1 MVEPKQ
7 RKDMN
12 PEFMWDFSH
21 IFATKADWEAALV
34 EAEKA
39 IEVAASY
46 KGKLTAS
53 AEALAD
59 GLDAI
64 YGVAEKFEK
73 AYSYAFLHKEA
84 DNSDPEYQD
93 MSARAMSL
101 YVKFSTAVSYSEPEM
116 LTLGKET
123 LLSYLYSCERLEKY
137 RFTITDLIR
146 SAEHVLDE
154 KSEALL
160 AGMSEGAS
168 APGDAY
174 DMLTGVDM
182 EFPNVI
188 GENGEELPLTGGNF
202 GVYRESECR
211 KVREDAFEKMFG
223 TYKKFINTIAA
234 TYGGS
239 VKFDCFRAKARGYSS
254 ALEAALS
261 AGNVPLSVYNNLIDE
276 IHEAIP
282 TMKKYIEL
290 RARALGKEKVDM
302 FDLYVPIVEGVAETL
317 PYENAKELVKKAC
330 APLGERYVALLDEA
344 YNNHWIDV
352 YENKGK
358 STGAFSAGVYGVHP
372 YVMLNYTDTLDD
384 AFTLAHE
391 LGHAMHSYF
400 SSEAQDYVNHDYRI
414 MVAEVAST
422 VNEVLLTKY
431 LLKTETDPKK
441 RAYILNHFLEGFRG
455 TVLRQTLF
463 AEFERES
470 HAMCEA
476 GKPLTA
482 QALSAVYK
490 ALISKYY
497 EGAEI
502 NDVMQYEWS
511 YIPHFYRAFYVYQY
525 STGFCSAVAIAG
537 KIAEG
542 GDPSNYLKFL
552 TTGGSDYPLEELKI
566 AGVDLT
572 KPETVRD
579 AMKIFDETVDE
590 LAKLI

>member
-1 MVEPKQ
+1 MLEPKP
-7 RKDMN
+7 RKEMN
-12 PEFMWDFSH
+12 PEFTWDFSH
-21 IFATKADWEAALV
+21 IFATKADWEAALA
-34 EAEKA
+34 EAEA
-39 IEVAASY
+39 DIETVASY

-53 AEALAD
+53 AEALAE

-64 YGVAEKFEK
+64 YGLSEKFERVF
-73 AYSYAFLHKEA
+73 SYASLHKEA
-84 DNSDPEYQD
+84 DNSDPEYQEMFART
-93 MSARAMSL
+93 MSV
-101 YVKFSTAVSYSEPEM
+101 YVKFATAISFAEPEA
-116 LTLGKET
+116 LSAGKDT
-123 LLSYLYSCERLEKY
+123 LLGYLECCPALAKY
-137 RFTITDLIR
+137 RFTILDLIR

-154 KSEALL
+154 KSESLL
-160 AGMSEGAS
+160 AGMSDGAS

-202 GVYRESECR
+202 GVYREHECR
-211 KVREDAFEKMFG
+211 AVREDAFNKMFG

-239 VKFDCFRAKARGYSS
+239 VKFDCFRAKARGYAS
-254 ALEAALS
+254 AREAALS
-261 AGNVPLSVYNNLIDE
+261 SGNVPLSVYDSLIE
-276 IHEAIP
+276 AIHEALP
-282 TMKKYIEL
+282 TMKKYLAL
-290 RARALGKEKVDM
+290 RAKVMKKEKVDM
-302 FDLYVPIVEGVAETL
+302 FDLYVPMVEGVAEAL
-317 PYENAKELVKKAC
+317 PYENAKELVKAAC
-330 APLGERYVALLDEA
+330 APLGERYVQLLDEA

-400 SSEAQDYVNHDYRI
+400 SSEAQDYVNSNYRI

-441 RAYILNHFLEGFRG
+441 RAYILNHFLEGFRT

-470 HAMCEA
+470 HAMCES

-482 QALSAVYK
+482 QSLSALYRELVE
-490 ALISKYY
+490 KYY

-502 NDVMQYEWS
+502 NDIIQYEWA

-525 STGFCSAVAIAG
+525 ATGFCSAVAIAG
-537 KIAEG
+537 AIAEG
-542 GDPSNYLKFL
+542 GDPANYLKFL

-572 KPETVRD
+572 KPDTVKS

-590 LAKLI
+590 LAAIL

>member
-1 MVEPKQ
+1 MLEPKP
-7 RKDMN
+7 RKEMN
-12 PEFMWDFSH
+12 PEFTWDFSH
-21 IFATKADWEAALV
+21 IFATKSDWEAALA
-34 EAEKA
+34 EAEA
-39 IEVAASY
+39 EIEKVASY

-53 AEALAD
+53 AEALAE
-59 GLDAI
+59 GMDAI
-64 YGVAEKFEK
+64 YALSEKFERVF
-73 AYSYAFLHKEA
+73 SYASLHKEA

-93 MSARAMSL
+93 MFARTMSV
-101 YVKFSTAVSYSEPEM
+101 YVKFATAVSFAEPE
-116 LTLGKET
+116 TLSAGKDT
-123 LLSYLYSCERLEKY
+123 LLGYLECCPALAKY
-137 RFTITDLIR
+137 RFTILDLIR

-154 KSEALL
+154 KSESLL
-160 AGMSEGAS
+160 AGMSDGAS

-211 KVREDAFEKMFG
+211 AVREDAFNKMFG

-239 VKFDCFRAKARGYSS
+239 VKFDCFRAKARGYAS
-254 ALEAALS
+254 AREAALDS
-261 AGNVPLSVYNNLIDE
+261 GNVPLSVYDSLIE
-276 IHEAIP
+276 AIHEALP
-282 TMKKYIEL
+282 TMKKYLAL
-290 RARALGKEKVDM
+290 RAKVMKKEKVDM
-302 FDLYVPIVEGVAETL
+302 FDLYVPMVEGVAEAL
-317 PYENAKELVKKAC
+317 PYENAKELVKAAC
-330 APLGERYVALLDEA
+330 APLGERYLQLLDEA
-344 YNNHWIDV
+344 YTNHWIDV

-400 SSEAQDYVNHDYRI
+400 SSEAQDYVNSSYRI

-441 RAYILNHFLEGFRG
+441 RAYILNHFLEGFRT

-482 QALSAVYK
+482 QSLSELYRELVA
-490 ALISKYY
+490 KYY

-502 NDVMQYEWS
+502 NDVIQYEWA

-525 STGFCSAVAIAG
+525 ATGFCSAVAIAG
-537 KIAEG
+537 AIAEG
-542 GDPSNYLKFL
+542 GDPANYLKFL

-572 KPETVRD
+572 KPDTVKS

-590 LAKLI
+590 LASIL